1 MLGNTTLM
9 NSINTM
15 PRKLSCKLDAGNS
28 NVITDV
34 KRLTYATDWTGT
46 IAVGQVVSSYISVTV
61 PTPSFSIAG
70 VNVALSMGIGT
81 TVTWTKIGD
90 FRIEEESVRKKQG
103 YTSFNAYDKLYNT
116 INIYHSSGNK
126 TLQAICN
133 EVCTAIGITSTTLS
147 ADLTIDSGLLDGYT
161 LRDVLGFIA
170 AYQGKNAYL
179 SPNGVLE
186 FRWFTSA
193 PYVADG
199 TRANIPYIGENDCTI
214 RRWICQT
221 QEGTLTS
228 GSGEGLYFTC
238 PFMTQARLDSLA
250 ANQQLVAYRKAD
262 VDIPFGNYLLQAG
275 DIITVST
282 TGSNLTVPIMS
293 NSWTYDGGVAS
304 SVSSYGA
311 SDYTGTANNAEH
323 SLSATR
329 VQRQMA
335 VYRAASD
342 LKIASEK
349 ITGASGGYIRINF
362 GGDGKTAALLIM
374 DTEDISTAQN
384 VWVFNQEGLGHFPN
398 GYDPTA
404 QANVALTAD
413 GWVAA
418 SRISGEMISGVGI
431 ENVDN
436 ALTTKP
442 RIKLANGAIDFDET
456 YDFDDVATVTPVGR
470 IEYIRPDRNTPATL
484 ALKVIYGNKFFIG
497 DYGQTGTYPKFVY
510 NSLPDSSQGEEM
522 FMFNCVDNVNNGRVR
537 ILGNLL
543 FGTSSNPDGLGGMD
557 LEATIADIYSQIN
570 GGDVPA
576 VTSNDDGKVLT
587 ASYSG
592 GVGTYSWETGGGGG
606 GSGTV
611 TSIAASGNG
620 IKTDKTNNAAIT
632 DSGTISLNLKSTT
645 KGTRS
650 AASKGNTSSREYAVG
665 LDSSGYLSVN
675 VPWTDNSSSKQD
687 KITVTEANTTI
698 GTSWTDTGLS
708 VTVPTGSY
716 RLVTATLLYNNSA
729 PRGIKIQ
736 STSGSVP
743 VGVAET
749 SDTVGGLTTNAI
761 IHNYGGAALT
771 YKVYAKSGSSSTNR
785 VCLAVA
791 TLST

>member
-1 MLGNTTLM
+1 M

-70 VNVALSMGIGT
+70 VNVALSMGIGNP
-81 TVTWTKIGD
+81 VTWTKIGD

-103 YTSFNAYDKLYNT
+103 YTGFNAYDKLYNT

-329 VQRQMA
+329 VLRQMA
-335 VYRAASD
+335 VHRAASD

-349 ITGASGGYIRINF
+349 ITGASGGFIKINF

-384 VWVFNQEGLGHFPN
+384 VWVFNQNGLGHFPN

-404 QANVALTAD
+404 LANLALTMD
-413 GWVAA
+413 GEVVAE
-418 SRISGEMISGVGI
+418 RIAGEMISGVGI

-442 RIKLANGAIDFDET
+442 KIALANGCIHFTET
-456 YDFDDVATVTPVGR
+456 YSYDGQTEQVTDIGKL
-470 IEYIRPDRNTPATL
+470 EYLPRSGQNNPATI
-484 ALKVIYGNKFFIG
+484 ALTCQYGNKITIGEYGYPKYVYTSSPTGIEKMHHFYGDVKFFDGVYIG
-497 DYGQTGTYPKFVY
+497 DSLISSAALAEIVDSGAKNRLILNPQQHSSALTGVVNEAYGAIDITA
-510 NSLPDSSQGEEM
+510 N
-522 FMFNCVDNVNNGRVR
+522 
-537 ILGNLL
+537 
-543 FGTSSNPDGLGGMD
+543 TSSN
-557 LEATIADIYSQIN
+557 AATYTIAKDLSTLTDGEEYVLSGCDN
-570 GGDVPA
+570 GDFW
-576 VTSNDDGKVLT
+576 N
-587 ASYSG
+587 
-592 GVGTYSWETGGGGG
+592 TYGF
-606 GSGTV
+606 
-611 TSIAASGNG
+611 
-620 IKTDKTNNAAIT
+620 AI
-632 DSGTISLNLKSTT
+632 
-645 KGTRS
+645 
-650 AASKGNTSSREYAVG
+650 V
-665 LDSSGYLSVN
+665 
-675 VPWTDNSSSKQD
+675 NSSFNVVNNVILSNGS
-687 KITVTEANTTI
+687 ITFTK
-698 GTSWTDTGLS
+698 TSAMA
-708 VTVPTGSY
+708 
-716 RLVTATLLYNNSA
+716 RLVIVARANQQWTKAFYPMICSKKLWDISQAFVKYCPTLVELYDMVKN
-729 PRGIKIQ
+729 
-736 STSGSVP
+736 
-743 VGVAET
+743 
-749 SDTVGGLTTNAI
+749 L
-761 IHNYGGAALT
+761 
-771 YKVYAKSGSSSTNR
+771 
-785 VCLAVA
+785 
-791 TLST
+791 